1 MIRISQ
7 VLVLEMRLDEL
18 CVLQYTDV
26 VLCVRAQESVC
37 LVDDKKLKSF
47 H

>member
-7 VLVLEMRLDEL
+7 VLVLEMRLGEL

-26 VLCVRAQESVC
+26 VLCVRAQESV